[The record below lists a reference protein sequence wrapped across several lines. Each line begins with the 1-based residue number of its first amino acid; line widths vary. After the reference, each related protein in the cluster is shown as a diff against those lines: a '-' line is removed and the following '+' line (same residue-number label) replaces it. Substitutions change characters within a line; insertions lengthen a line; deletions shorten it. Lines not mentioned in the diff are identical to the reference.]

1 MKPSLSQADSS
12 PDERRADPVNN
23 ELYGNRFVQQGLFD
37 DDETESQTDGTYGD
51 RLMQEGLFEY
61 DENEVDLAN
70 QESSQK
76 QCDATI
82 DPPANGSI
90 LCDFKMG
97 VCSLKCQ
104 SGFKAVGCKSGTEC
118 LCNASGCAWTTLGR
132 NCMCKSERSAFSDR

>member
-1 MKPSLSQADSS
+1 MKPTLTEAESS

-23 ELYGNRFVQQGLFD
+23 ELYGGRLVQQGLFD
-37 DDETESQTDGTYGD
+37 DDEADGAGYGD
-51 RLMQEGLFEY
+51 RLMQEGLFEE

-82 DPPANGSI
+82 DPPANGRVV
-90 LCDFKMG
+90 CDFQFG
-97 VCSLKCQ
+97 VCSLKCDD
-104 SGFKAVGCKSGTEC
+104 GFKAVGCKSGTEC

-132 NCMCKSERSAFSDR
+132 NCLCQSERSSLSDR

>member
-1 MKPSLSQADSS
+1 MKPSMSQAEGS

-23 ELYGNRFVQQGLFD
+23 ELYGNRLVQQGLFD
-37 DDETESQTDGTYGD
+37 DDKADGISGYGD

-82 DPPANGSI
+82 DPPANGRVS
-90 LCDFKMG
+90 CDFAMG
-97 VCSLKCQ
+97 VCSLKCET
-104 SGFKAVGCKSGTEC
+104 GFKAVGCKSGTEC

-132 NCMCKSERSAFSDR
+132 NCLCKSEQSDSSDR